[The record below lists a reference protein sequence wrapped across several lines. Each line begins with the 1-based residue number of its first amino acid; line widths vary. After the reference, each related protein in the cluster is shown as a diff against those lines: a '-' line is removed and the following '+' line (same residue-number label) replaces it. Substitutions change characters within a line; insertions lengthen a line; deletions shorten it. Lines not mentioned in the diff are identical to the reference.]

1 MRPAPGPVNRAR
13 PRCARVRACVRYD
26 GPVTTREARAET
38 SRAGLALVG
47 YLLVVTVVITLA
59 PFRFVRPSDVRLSW
73 IVAPSDVA
81 ANVLLFVPLGFLG
94 RLSAGSARRRSP
106 RAVALAGTALSLAL
120 EALQT
125 LLPGRY
131 PSVVDVLANGAGAW
145 LGARLHALVEH
156 RLGPRLVTAMALEL
170 PLTNL
175 VYLLVPL
182 LWLDGMAAGRDHT
195 RLWLLPILGLFGG
208 GVLAAIGRDRLS
220 GGGAAAVNGVA
231 AAAAAWFTIAAFPA
245 LRVAPWFVLACAAA
259 LAAVVR
265 IEIANAWRDGTPR
278 VRGTT
283 VSTRLPKSNSASL
296 HTRDEARPAET
307 AGADRRFELPT
318 LRRLWPGYAA
328 YVLLAAL
335 WPWPWAPVPWRGAA
349 GMPELD
355 DTPSMV
361 AMLRLLEYLA
371 SFTLSG
377 YMLAEARGRRDEGR
391 WRLGLTVGA
400 AAIGAAAL
408 IEGLR
413 GVHPAH
419 GASLLHLALAA
430 AMALYGALIYRL
442 QLAVVRRLV
451 GDGGRGHPG

>member
-1 MRPAPGPVNRAR
+1 
-13 PRCARVRACVRYD
+13 
-26 GPVTTREARAET
+26 VTTREARAET

-59 PFRFVRPSDVRLSW
+59 PFRFVRPSSVHLSW
-73 IVAPSDVA
+73 IVAPGDMV
-81 ANVLLFVPLGFLG
+81 ANVLLFLPLGFLG
-94 RLSAGSARRRSP
+94 RLSIGSAWLRVP
-106 RAVALAGTALSLAL
+106 HAVALGGAALSLAI

-125 LLPGRY
+125 FLPGRY
-131 PSVVDVLANGAGAW
+131 PSLVDVLSNGAGAW
-145 LGARLHALVEH
+145 LGAHLHLSVE
-156 RLGPRLVTAMALEL
+156 RGLGRRLVTAMALEL
-170 PLTNL
+170 PLMNL
-175 VYLLVPL
+175 VYLLAPL
-182 LWLDGMAAGRDHT
+182 LWLDGVAAGRDHT

-208 GVLAAIGRDRLS
+208 GVLAAIGRERLS
-220 GGGAAAVNGVA
+220 AGTRTSVNGIA

-245 LRVAPWFVLACAAA
+245 ARVAPWFVVACAVA
-259 LAAVVR
+259 LAVVVR
-265 IEIANAWRDGTPR
+265 
-278 VRGTT
+278 V
-283 VSTRLPKSNSASL
+283 
-296 HTRDEARPAET
+296 EARPAIA

-335 WPWPWAPVPWRGAA
+335 WPWPWTPVPWRGAV
-349 GMPELD
+349 GMVELD

-391 WRLGLTVGA
+391 WRVGLTVVA

-419 GASLLHLALAA
+419 GASVLHLALAA
-430 AMALYGALIYRL
+430 VMALYGALIYRL

-451 GDGGRGHPG
+451 GGGAGTR